1 MKVKAIV
8 TFKDLKEKKIRKA
21 GEEFDISEE
30 RYEEILKK
38 GKYVK
43 PMDVEPKEAEPKE
56 EEPKEAE
63 PEEEVKPKGVKTAKK
78 TKAAKEKVEE
88 DL

>member
-21 GEEFDISEE
+21 GQKFDITEE

-43 PMDVEPKEAEPKE
+43 PVEEKTE
-56 EEPKEAE
+56 ET
-63 PEEEVKPKGVKTAKK
+63 KTARKSK
-78 TKAAKEKVEE
+78 TVKEKVEG

>member
-21 GEEFDISEE
+21 GQKFDITEE

-38 GKYVK
+38 GKYVEPVEKKRKKRK
-43 PMDVEPKEAEPKE
+43 PQ
-56 EEPKEAE
+56 
-63 PEEEVKPKGVKTAKK
+63 GNQRQ
-78 TKAAKEKVEE
+78 
-88 DL
+88 

>member
-21 GEEFDISEE
+21 GQKFDITEE

-38 GKYVK
+38 GKYVE
-43 PMDVEPKEAEPKE
+43 PVEEKTE
-56 EEPKEAE
+56 ET
-63 PEEEVKPKGVKTAKK
+63 KTARKSKTVKK
-78 TKAAKEKVEE
+78 KVEG

>member
-21 GEEFDISEE
+21 GQKFDITEE

-38 GKYVK
+38 GKYVE
-43 PMDVEPKEAEPKE
+43 PVEEKTE
-56 EEPKEAE
+56 ET
-63 PEEEVKPKGVKTAKK
+63 KTARKSK
-78 TKAAKEKVEE
+78 TAKEKVEG

>member
-21 GEEFDISEE
+21 GEKFDITEE

-38 GKYVK
+38 GKYVE
-43 PMDVEPKEAEPKE
+43 PME
-56 EEPKEAE
+56 E
-63 PEEEVKPKGVKTAKK
+63 KTAETK
-78 TKAAKEKVEE
+78 TARKAKTVKEKAEG